1 MDKIISARI
10 DDAVD
15 RKILE
20 LAHKL
25 KTSKKAVIER
35 AINLL
40 WKRTTEQEK
49 TDVFSDTS
57 GAWQRDESAADTVA
71 RIRGEVNESMRR
83 HQR

>member
-57 GAWQRDESAADTVA
+57 GAWQRDESQNRSEERWHAH
-71 RIRGEVNESMRR
+71 GW
-83 HQR
+83 